1 MRCMSDP
8 VGEGP
13 GLYTK
18 GGIDIEIGGG
28 GLYEALGRELSDGVL
43 VRGIS

>member
-1 MRCMSDP
+1 MSEL
-8 VGEGP
+8 VEGRF
-13 GLYTK
+13 GLYTV
-18 GGIDIEIGGG
+18 GGNDDGIGGG